1 MFNLKNKNMTTITPE
16 EIQTSPINNSINN
29 MDMVVWWTKNGD
41 GNFNWGLYHQII
53 QAKRFLIE
61 NHSDMEK

>member
-1 MFNLKNKNMTTITPE
+1 MPE

-29 MDMVVWWTKNGD
+29 MDMVAWWTKNGD
-41 GNFNWGLYHQII
+41 GNFNWVLYHQII